1 MPKPARGCDHPTDRF
16 MYYMHD
22 EFAAFRLLLIGDL
35 SQGSTTELD
44 EARQTAS
51 SIFNGRPLIVDL
63 TGIDTVDKA
72 GRELIA
78 KWHGLGTQLVV
89 TTPEA
94 QVRIQSMT
102 NMPIVLLAKKRPSK
116 WLRLPALFAPTAT
129 FLMLLMLMLMGGC
142 DESIRT
148 DQTRRGGSSLVGNPP
163 HWVSRNRNATETGYE
178 KRPCSNEV
186 PHSLNSPSTKGL
198 AKL

>member
-35 SQGSTTELD
+35 SQGSAAELD

-63 TGIDTVDKA
+63 TGIDSMDNA
-72 GRELIA
+72 GRELIT
-78 KWHGLGTQLVV
+78 KWHGLGAQLVV

-94 QVRIQSMT
+94 QARIQSMT
-102 NMPIVLLAKKRPSK
+102 NMPIVFLETKRRSK
-116 WLRLPALFAPTAT
+116 WLRLPALLAPTAT
-129 FLMLLMLMLMGGC
+129 LLMLLMLMLMG
-142 DESIRT
+142 RV
-148 DQTRRGGSSLVGNPP
+148 L
-163 HWVSRNRNATETGYE
+163 
-178 KRPCSNEV
+178 
-186 PHSLNSPSTKGL
+186 
-198 AKL
+198 